1 MGSTQLVTCEDTS
14 KVKDSFWERY
24 NMDYDVFCSTYTIEK
39 VEITSTLGT
48 CTFNVSKNIIH
59 PVLKTPFIC
68 YMKKQIF
75 SYPSPSPVSCKGK
88 E

>member
-1 MGSTQLVTCEDTS
+1 MLINKNFS
-14 KVKDSFWERY
+14 
-24 NMDYDVFCSTYTIEK
+24 
-39 VEITSTLGT
+39 T

-59 PVLKTPFIC
+59 PVLKPPLIC